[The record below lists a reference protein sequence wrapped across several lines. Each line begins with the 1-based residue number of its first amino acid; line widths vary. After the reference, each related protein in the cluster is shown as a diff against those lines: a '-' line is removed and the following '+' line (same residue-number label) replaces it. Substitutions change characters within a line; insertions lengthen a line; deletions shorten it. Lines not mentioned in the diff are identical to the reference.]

1 MNEPWVS
8 EKAIVSKDAQIGSGA
23 RIWHNAQVRELAVIG
38 ENVIISKDAYV
49 GTGVSI
55 GKNSKVQ
62 NSALLYEPAVL
73 EEGVFIGP
81 GVILTNDHFP
91 RAVNPDLTLK
101 TGSDWELV
109 GVHVCT
115 GAAIG
120 AGSICV
126 APVTIGKW
134 ATIGAGSVVT
144 KNVPDYALVVGNP
157 ARQIGWVGK
166 IGVKLETSD
175 GNTFICP
182 ISGTKYQLTG
192 DHLVEN

>member
-1 MNEPWVS
+1 MNEPWSS
-8 EKAIVSKDAQIGSGA
+8 EKAIVSEDANVGLGA
-23 RIWHNAQVRELAVIG
+23 KIWHNAQVRELASIG
-38 ENVIISKDAYV
+38 DNVIISKDAYV

-55 GKNSKVQ
+55 GKNSKIQ
-62 NSALLYEPAVL
+62 NSALVYEPAII

-101 TGSDWELV
+101 SGADWELV
-109 GVHVCT
+109 GVHVKA

-120 AGSICV
+120 AGAICV

-144 KNVPDYALVVGNP
+144 KDVPDFALMVGNP

-166 IGVKLETSD
+166 SGVKLQTLD
-175 GNTFICP
+175 NKIFTCP
-182 ISGTKYQLTG
+182 ILGTVFQLIDG
-192 DHLVEN
+192 KLVEN

>member
-8 EKAIVSKDAQIGSGA
+8 EKAIVSKDAIIGAGA
-23 RIWHNAQVRELAVIG
+23 KIWHNAQVRELANIG
-38 ENVIISKDAYV
+38 ENVIISKDAYI
-49 GTGVSI
+49 GTGVSV

-62 NSALLYEPAVL
+62 NSALVYEPAVIDD
-73 EEGVFIGP
+73 GVFIGP

-91 RAVNPDLTLK
+91 RAINPDLTLK

-166 IGVKLETSD
+166 FGVKLETSD
-175 GNTFICP
+175 SKTFICP
-182 ISGTKYQLTG
+182 VSGTEYQLID

>member
-1 MNEPWVS
+1 MNEPWIS
-8 EKAIVSKDAQIGSGA
+8 EKAIVAKDAQIGSGA
-23 RIWHNAQVRELAVIG
+23 KIWHNAQVRELAVIG

-49 GTGVSI
+49 GTGVLV

-62 NSALLYEPAVL
+62 TSALVYEPAVL

-109 GVHVCT
+109 GVHVST

-126 APVTIGKW
+126 APITIGKW

-166 IGVKLETSD
+166 IGVKLETWD
-175 GNTFICP
+175 GKTFICP
-182 ISGTKYQLTG
+182 ISGTKYQLID